1 MLRRQEVAGHVR
13 GGKVLESAFLPCSL
27 SQGVISPHFLI
38 RPTLPLS
45 PSWPNHV
52 QEKVRSNVV
61 GLKLLRE
68 KSKTFL
74 RLAEEEEEEGAG
86 KTVQVC
92 GRGSSSCSR
101 FRALS
106 LPRQRQGSESQPGC
120 LRGSKRAVVWPQEP
134 RRGQGAPTTGA
145 SHCGRAP
152 GQPQHLQGLC
162 LKVRRILCQEM

>member
-1 MLRRQEVAGHVR
+1 MIQDTPRRQEVAVHVR

-45 PSWPNHV
+45 PCWPNHV

-61 GLKLLRE
+61 GLKLLGE

-74 RLAEEEEEEGAG
+74 RLAEEEKEGVG

-92 GRGSSSCSR
+92 ARGSSSCSR

-120 LRGSKRAVVWPQEP
+120 LRGSKRA
-134 RRGQGAPTTGA
+134 AATGA
-145 SHCGRAP
+145 KTGSRGGHRGKS
-152 GQPQHLQGLC
+152 LW
-162 LKVRRILCQEM
+162 

>member
-1 MLRRQEVAGHVR
+1 MIQDMLRRQEVAVHVR

-45 PSWPNHV
+45 PCWPNHV
-52 QEKVRSNVV
+52 QEKVRNNVV
-61 GLKLLRE
+61 GLKLLGE

-74 RLAEEEEEEGAG
+74 RLAEEEKEEEGAG

-92 GRGSSSCSR
+92 ARGSSSCSR

-120 LRGSKRAVVWPQEP
+120 LRGSKRAV
-134 RRGQGAPTTGA
+134 ATGA
-145 SHCGRAP
+145 KTGSRGGHRGKS
-152 GQPQHLQGLC
+152 LW
-162 LKVRRILCQEM
+162 

>member
-1 MLRRQEVAGHVR
+1 MHVK

-38 RPTLPLS
+38 RPLS
-45 PSWPNHV
+45 PSLSLWPNHV
-52 QEKVRSNVV
+52 QEKVQVNVV
-61 GLKLLRE
+61 GLKLLGE

-74 RLAEEEEEEGAG
+74 RLAEEEEEEEGAG

-92 GRGSSSCSR
+92 ARGSSSCSR

-134 RRGQGAPTTGA
+134 RRGQGAATGA

-162 LKVRRILCQEM
+162 LKVRRILCQECSKL

>member
-1 MLRRQEVAGHVR
+1 MPRRQEVAVHVR

-45 PSWPNHV
+45 PCWPNHV
-52 QEKVRSNVV
+52 QEKVRNNVV
-61 GLKLLRE
+61 GLKLLGE

-74 RLAEEEEEEGAG
+74 RLAEEEEGAG

-92 GRGSSSCSR
+92 ARGSSSCSR

-134 RRGQGAPTTGA
+134 RRGQGAATGA

-152 GQPQHLQGLC
+152 CQPQHLQGLC

>member
-1 MLRRQEVAGHVR
+1 M
-13 GGKVLESAFLPCSL
+13 LESAFLPCSL

-45 PSWPNHV
+45 LWPNHV
-52 QEKVRSNVV
+52 QEKVQVNVV
-61 GLKLLRE
+61 GLKLLGE

-74 RLAEEEEEEGAG
+74 RLAEEEEEEEGAG

-92 GRGSSSCSR
+92 ARGSSSCSR

-134 RRGQGAPTTGA
+134 RRGQGAATGA

-162 LKVRRILCQEM
+162 LKVKRILCQEM

>member
-1 MLRRQEVAGHVR
+1 MIQDTLCRQEVAVHVR

-61 GLKLLRE
+61 GLKLLGE
-68 KSKTFL
+68 KSKTFP
-74 RLAEEEEEEGAG
+74 RLAEEEEGAG

-92 GRGSSSCSR
+92 ARGSSSCSR

-120 LRGSKRAVVWPQEP
+120 LRLSQGVEEACGHRSQDGVKGRPQGQVTVVEHQANSNTS
-134 RRGQGAPTTGA
+134 RDY
-145 SHCGRAP
+145 
-152 GQPQHLQGLC
+152 
-162 LKVRRILCQEM
+162 V